1 MIVWFRM
8 VLKTFYFL
16 LFLVSYFGSSIL
28 IYLLS
33 LANMEK
39 ARKMLVKNI
48 SLHSKI
54 GLKMLGVHL
63 HFDHRILEQ
72 NHLIVANH
80 LSYLDI
86 LCISSIIPT
95 CFVTSVEMKETPF
108 LGQMCTLGGC
118 LFVERRSRK
127 GLSSEVSE
135 LSEALKKGLNVCIF
149 PEAKSTNGEKVLG
162 FKRPLFQA
170 AIDAKRSIL
179 PLCLNYQSVDGEK
192 LSLKNRDDIFWYGD
206 TSFVVHF
213 FRMIRHRKLKVRIS
227 VLDSIDVS
235 SDVTKVE
242 LADMSYFA
250 IEKVY
255 LPVSS

>member
-1 MIVWFRM
+1 M

-16 LFLVSYFGSSIL
+16 LFLISYFGSSIL
-28 IYLLS
+28 IYLFS
-33 LANMEK
+33 LADMNR
-39 ARKMLVKNI
+39 ARKILIKNI

-63 HFDHRILEQ
+63 HFDQRIIEE

-127 GLSSEVSE
+127 GLSNEVLE
-135 LSEALKKGLNVCIF
+135 LSSALNKGLNVCIF
-149 PEAKSTNGEKVLG
+149 PEARSTNGEKLLG

-170 AIDAKRSIL
+170 AIDSKKSIL
-179 PLCLNYQSVDGEK
+179 PICLNYQSVDGEK

-206 TSFVVHF
+206 TSFIVHF
-213 FRMIRHRKLKVRIS
+213 FRMIKHKRLKVKIS
-227 VLDSIDVS
+227 ILESINVS
-235 SDVTKVE
+235 CEVTKVE

-250 IEKVY
+250 IEKIY
-255 LPVSS
+255 HPVV